1 MFKPFKGGWSGI
13 NNETINKGFVNSRE
27 NVDLYDTK
35 LSDSDEMALLDRRVM
50 VDLLIRMTNI
60 DKNNNARNKYVYDCM
75 NETDPEKIKQINKDL
90 IRVNKGI
97 ADYRKSIT
105 KMSIPEY
112 NAYHRNIWNAWA
124 KENLPKEEYELEVK
138 RNEAIWQI

>member
-13 NNETINKGFVNSRE
+13 EVYQ
-27 NVDLYDTK
+27 YDTK
-35 LSDSDEMALLDRRVM
+35 LSDSDEMALLEGRVM
-50 VDLLIRMTNI
+50 IDLLIRMTEK

-75 NETDPEKIKQINKDL
+75 NETDPEKINQINKDIL
-90 IRVNKGI
+90 RVNKSI
-97 ADYRKSIT
+97 EDYRQNIK

-124 KENLPKEEYELEVK
+124 KENMSKEEYELEVK
-138 RNEAIWQI
+138 RNEMIWPI